1 MQTRNNL
8 RRSNHK
14 FLPSLN
20 LKMKLL
26 KKSFKEFRKRMYKLA
41 IPQLLLFFTSLLFLV
56 FGKSKLGDYIKNIK
70 DFEPRLNELIQ
81 TANATDPASI
91 AQITTF
97 VEATNQVINQAVVFG
112 LILIPI
118 VLLIFW
124 VIFQGIFWKSLKPKI
139 ENLKSYFIKFTIPT
153 AILLFIIVFA
163 FSKQITPAEFFQ
175 TIDSIVLKS
184 VIFLFFSLY
193 FLTIYYSVLS
203 DQKFNKTINKT
214 FSLAIKKAHKL
225 IPLFIPLFLSSM
237 ILLTLF
243 IISLTQQSISAYV
256 FIEAIPLAIAII
268 IILAFSTFYKI
279 LFQKY
284 IEKIN

>member
-1 MQTRNNL
+1 
-8 RRSNHK
+8 
-14 FLPSLN
+14 
-20 LKMKLL
+20 
-26 KKSFKEFRKRMYKLA
+26 
-41 IPQLLLFFTSLLFLV
+41 
-56 FGKSKLGDYIKNIK
+56 
-70 DFEPRLNELIQ
+70 
-81 TANATDPASI
+81 
-91 AQITTF
+91 
-97 VEATNQVINQAVVFG
+97 
-112 LILIPI
+112 
-118 VLLIFW
+118 
-124 VIFQGIFWKSLKPKI
+124 
-139 ENLKSYFIKFTIPT
+139 
-153 AILLFIIVFA
+153 
-163 FSKQITPAEFFQ
+163 
-175 TIDSIVLKS
+175 